1 MIESDRIKFIESIIN
16 KIIPP
21 ADIKMPTKD
30 SDKFIRQKQ
39 HESHNQ
45 FDIDYKLNYGD
56 LVPLFE
62 GVEKKQIEA
71 LKIQLQDIKISKH
84 ITTQN
89 SISLLPIFEIFPVHL
104 QLTGRIY

>member
-1 MIESDRIKFIESIIN
+1 MQYKAQNIITNMIGSDRIKFIESIIN

-21 ADIKMPTKD
+21 EDIKMPTKD

-56 LVPLFE
+56 LVPLFD
-62 GVEKKQIEA
+62 GVEKNK
-71 LKIQLQDIKISKH
+71 LKRYKSNWKI
-84 ITTQN
+84 
-89 SISLLPIFEIFPVHL
+89 
-104 QLTGRIY
+104 

>member
-1 MIESDRIKFIESIIN
+1 MSTLYVENKSYEEKYHFNNSRSEFFIFKDMQYKAQNIITNMIESDRIKFIESIIN

-62 GVEKKQIEA
+62 GVEKNK
-71 LKIQLQDIKISKH
+71 LK
-84 ITTQN
+84 
-89 SISLLPIFEIFPVHL
+89 
-104 QLTGRIY
+104 R

>member
-1 MIESDRIKFIESIIN
+1 MSTLYVENKSYEEKYHFNNSRSEFFIFKGMQYKAQNIITNMIGSDRIKFIESIIN

-21 ADIKMPTKD
+21 EDIKMPTKD

-56 LVPLFE
+56 LVPLLK
-62 GVEKKQIEA
+62 VLKKNK
-71 LKIQLQDIKISKH
+71 LK
-84 ITTQN
+84 
-89 SISLLPIFEIFPVHL
+89 
-104 QLTGRIY
+104 R